1 VFGWR
6 HTLNERPD
14 RSTAKFYT
22 TYAMAHIVGAAL
34 VLASV
39 DLVNLAIDV
48 EVMNALLLPIV
59 LGLLLMLEAKALPA
73 QWRMRGLRKYST
85 WSMCLLVIAFGLYM
99 APRTLGLI

>member
-6 HTLNERPD
+6 RTLNERPG
-14 RSTAKFYT
+14 RSTAKFYI
-22 TYAMAHIVGAAL
+22 TYALAHIAGAAL
-34 VLASV
+34 VLASI

-59 LGLLLMLEAKALPA
+59 LTLLLILEAKALPP

-85 WSMCLLVIAFGLYM
+85 WTVCLLIIGFGLYM
-99 APRTLGLI
+99 VPRTLGWI